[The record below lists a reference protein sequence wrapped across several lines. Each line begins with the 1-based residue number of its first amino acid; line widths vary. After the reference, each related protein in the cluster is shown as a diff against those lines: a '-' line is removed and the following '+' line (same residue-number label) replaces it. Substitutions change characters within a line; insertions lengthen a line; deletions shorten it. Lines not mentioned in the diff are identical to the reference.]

1 MGYGWDT
8 PFGGSGD
15 AGEHSHIIADTT
27 GLQTALDGKE
37 AAGVASNA
45 IVAHEAAS
53 NPHPV
58 YLTPAEA
65 DVLYEAL
72 GAVATH
78 EAASDPHTVYQR
90 ESEKAAVNGYAS
102 LDSGTLVP
110 AAQLATGTPDGTK
123 FLRDDR
129 SWQVPAGG
137 SGDSITINGTAVTNA
152 DFDDA
157 TPAAPASSIN
167 VRWQQDAGSPANL
180 SANLPFGASLGTS
193 GGVLARAALT
203 GDVTAALDSNATTI
217 ANDAVTYAK
226 LQNVSATDK
235 LLGRSTAGAGDP
247 EEISCTAAGRAILD
261 DVDAAAQRTTLGAA
275 ATSHTHALADI
286 TDEGALAALNTVG
299 TSQIDNDA
307 VTYAKLQNISAT
319 SRFLGRITAG
329 AGDTEELT
337 GTQATTLLDVFTSG
351 LKGLVPASGGG
362 TTNFL
367 RADNTFAAPPGG
379 GGGFTS
385 IALQAFTSGGTYTP
399 TTGMAYCV
407 AIATGGGGGGG
418 GSDSSTTTNDIGAG
432 GGGGAGETRIAFFS
446 AATIGVSKAVTIG
459 AGGAAGSNAG
469 GTGGTGGSTSITT
482 LLIANGGLGGV
493 GSGTVTT
500 PGDSNAGGVGGSGG
514 TGGTLGIDGG
524 DGDPSLALTN
534 DATTGDGSYAIGG
547 TGAPSFWGGGGKAG
561 QLYSTT
567 IGVSAT
573 AVGVAGKAYGAGG
586 GGSVCSDT
594 TAGAVGG
601 AGKAGV
607 IFILEFIA

>member
-226 LQNVSATDK
+226 LQNVSATAR

-247 EEISCTAAGRAILD
+247 EE
-261 DVDAAAQRTTLGAA
+261 
-275 ATSHTHALADI
+275 
-286 TDEGALAALNTVG
+286 
-299 TSQIDNDA
+299 
-307 VTYAKLQNISAT
+307 
-319 SRFLGRITAG
+319 
-329 AGDTEELT
+329 LT
-337 GTQATTLLDVFTSG
+337 GTQTTTLLDVFTSG
-351 LKGLVPASGGG
+351 LKGLAPASGGG

-367 RADNTFAAPPGG
+367 RADGSWAAPGG
-379 GGGFTS
+379 G
-385 IALQAFTSGGTYTP
+385 P
-399 TTGMAYCV
+399 
-407 AIATGGGGGGG
+407 GGGPTVL
-418 GSDSSTTTNDIGAG
+418 GSDVTCTLTASYCTVFTIPLTASSGN
-432 GGGGAGETRIAFFS
+432 RID
-446 AATIGVSKAVTIG
+446 VNMV
-459 AGGAAGSNAG
+459 
-469 GTGGTGGSTSITT
+469 
-482 LLIANGGLGGV
+482 
-493 GSGTVTT
+493 
-500 PGDSNAGGVGGSGG
+500 GDSNTAGGSIQMRVQF
-514 TGGTLGIDGG
+514 DN
-524 DGDPSLALTN
+524 A
-534 DATTGDGSYAIGG
+534 
-547 TGAPSFWGGGGKAG
+547 
-561 QLYSTT
+561 
-567 IGVSAT
+567 
-573 AVGVAGKAYGAGG
+573 
-586 GGSVCSDT
+586 
-594 TAGAVGG
+594 
-601 AGKAGV
+601 
-607 IFILEFIA
+607 